1 MQELRVK
8 FYLGQNEDCSL
19 GDSTSDSSET
29 LRQRGSGEGQEMC
42 DFSDGGMHA
51 VERQRGSGEGQET
64 RDFSDG
70 GMHAVEHLFFQRI
83 SASQVK
89 LSAST
94 RPCHREEFE
103 CFSRFEEIQGS
114 GS

>member
-42 DFSDGGMHA
+42 DFSDWVHA
-51 VERQRGSGEGQET
+51 CNRAHIFPEG
-64 RDFSDG
+64 F
-70 GMHAVEHLFFQRI
+70 
-83 SASQVK
+83 
-89 LSAST
+89 
-94 RPCHREEFE
+94 C
-103 CFSRFEEIQGS
+103 
-114 GS
+114 

>member
-1 MQELRVK
+1 MQESRVK

-19 GDSTSDSSET
+19 GDSTSDSSEA
-29 LRQRGSGEGQEMC
+29 L
-42 DFSDGGMHA
+42 
-51 VERQRGSGEGQET
+51 RQRGSGEGQET

>member
-29 LRQRGSGEGQEMC
+29 LRQRGSGEGQE
-42 DFSDGGMHA
+42 
-51 VERQRGSGEGQET
+51 T

-70 GMHAVEHLFFQRI
+70 HACSRAPERQRGR
-83 SASQVK
+83 AGDV
-89 LSAST
+89 
-94 RPCHREEFE
+94 
-103 CFSRFEEIQGS
+103 
-114 GS
+114 